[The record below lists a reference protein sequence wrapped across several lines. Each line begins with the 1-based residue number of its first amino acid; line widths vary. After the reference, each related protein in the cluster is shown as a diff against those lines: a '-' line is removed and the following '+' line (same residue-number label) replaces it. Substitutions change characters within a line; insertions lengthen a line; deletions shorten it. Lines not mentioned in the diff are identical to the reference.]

1 MLSKKSLK
9 KKSVKQAL
17 LEDQHEGGGL
27 DAKALARLPNSKKYG
42 EDEDEVVKP
51 AMGSRRQ
58 SRSKSRASDET
69 RIDGLEQFD
78 QYGDLF
84 RDLTLRT
91 FVDTELDV
99 INVIITYD
107 SKHCIAMVNDKDEH
121 FELRGYDF
129 ATYDLKFTHHFKG
142 RYIKMN
148 QIE

>member
-1 MLSKKSLK
+1 M
-9 KKSVKQAL
+9 V
-17 LEDQHEGGGL
+17 
-27 DAKALARLPNSKKYG
+27 
-42 EDEDEVVKP
+42 P
-51 AMGSRRQ
+51 AMGNRRQ

-69 RIDGLEQFD
+69 RIDGLEQFN

-107 SKHCIAMVNDKDEH
+107 SKHCIAMINDKDEH

-129 ATYDLKFTHHFKG
+129 ATYDLKFTYQFKG
-142 RYIKMN
+142 LYIKMN
-148 QIE
+148 LIE